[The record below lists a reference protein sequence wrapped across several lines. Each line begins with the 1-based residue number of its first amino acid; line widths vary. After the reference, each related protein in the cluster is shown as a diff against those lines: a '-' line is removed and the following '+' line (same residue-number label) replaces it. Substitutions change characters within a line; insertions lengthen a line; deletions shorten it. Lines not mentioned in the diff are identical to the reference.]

1 MKPLIS
7 ITAALALSACA
18 NTPCDWTAAQLRDCI
33 AKVQR
38 GELRAEDCACD
49 APTATIQVMTDRRG
63 EAKPAPKADKP
74 RDDDK
79 TVDDS
84 GMFDGKEPAR
94 CDYDNE
100 GDYREAHD
108 RWKEGRG

>member
-1 MKPLIS
+1 MKPIII

-18 NTPCDWTAAQLRDCI
+18 NTPCDWTANQLRDCI

-38 GELRAEDCACD
+38 GELRAEDCACN
-49 APTATIQVMTDRRG
+49 APTATIPAMADRRG
-63 EAKPAPKADKP
+63 EAKPAPERP
-74 RDDDK
+74 VTRDP
-79 TVDDS
+79 VDDS

-94 CDYDNE
+94 GDYDSE
-100 GDYREAHD
+100 GDYRDAHD